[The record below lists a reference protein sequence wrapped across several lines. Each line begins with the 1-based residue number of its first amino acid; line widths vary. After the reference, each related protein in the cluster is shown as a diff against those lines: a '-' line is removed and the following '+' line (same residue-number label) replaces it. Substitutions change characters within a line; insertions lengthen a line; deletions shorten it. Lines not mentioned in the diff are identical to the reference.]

1 MHTENN
7 YIGQTTPGVLPNITG
22 SFKGSIGQNA
32 DGAFYTADGG
42 TDGYGS
48 QVHSEPRVYFDASR
62 SNSIYGNGW
71 FSAERVIPNG
81 VGVAYIIKY

>member
-7 YIGQTTPGVLPNITG
+7 YLGQTTPGVLPNITG

-62 SNSIYGNGW
+62 SNNIYGRYPN
-71 FSAERVIPNG
+71 VIPESTS
-81 VGVAYIIKY
+81 VGYIIKY